1 MLNDLANRAL
11 KAGIFAMGES
21 ITYIRADQS
30 WQVKGMFQSA
40 HIALDPET
48 GGPVSSQMPV
58 VGVNGRDLPVTP
70 KTGDR
75 IAARGHVYRV
85 RDVQPDGHTGFTLML
100 QKAS

>member
-11 KAGIFAMGES
+11 KAALYGMGEP
-21 ITYIRADQS
+21 ITYMRGDES

-48 GGPVSSQMPV
+48 GGPVSSQQPI
-58 VGVNGRDLPVTP
+58 VGVNGRDLPITP
-70 KTGDR
+70 KTSDR
-75 IAARGHVYRV
+75 VAARGSVWRV
-85 RDVQPDGHTGFTLML
+85 RDVQPDGHTGFMLML